1 MSTANTQ
8 KPMVPL
14 SLLDLSP
21 ISAGSNASVSLR
33 NSLDLAQHAERWG
46 FNRYWLAEHHG
57 MAGIASAATAVLI
70 AHIGAG
76 TSTLRLGA
84 GGIMLP
90 NHSPLVI
97 AEQFGTLEAL
107 HPGRIDLGVG
117 RAPGT
122 DPATSRALRRNS
134 DAQSE
139 HFPQDVAEL
148 MGYFKADTPS
158 QEVRAIPGAGQN
170 VPVWILGS
178 SLFGAQLAAH
188 LGLPYAF
195 ASHFAPGQLMDAIKV
210 YREQFKPSAAL
221 AEPYVMLGISLFA
234 ADNEAE
240 AELLASSWQQV
251 FVNLFSGTP
260 GQLPP
265 PVANYMS
272 QLPAM
277 QQAMLHD
284 VLACTMVGTANKIHQ
299 QVNEFIA
306 QTGADELMI
315 TSQIYDHQAR
325 LHSYEIVAKTLMNA
339 SN

>member
-1 MSTANTQ
+1 MI
-8 KPMVPL
+8 PL

-21 ISAGSNASVSLR
+21 ISQGSNAGTSLR

-46 FNRYWLAEHHG
+46 FHRYWLAEHHG

-70 AHIGAG
+70 AHLAAG

-90 NHSPLVI
+90 NHSPLII

-134 DAQSE
+134 DAQVE
-139 HFPQDVAEL
+139 QFPQDVAEL
-148 MGYFKADTPS
+148 IGYFNAATPG
-158 QEVRAIPGAGQN
+158 QQVHAIPGEGQN

-188 LGLPYAF
+188 RGLPYAF
-195 ASHFAPGQLMDAIKV
+195 ASHFAPGQMMDAIKV
-210 YREQFKPSAAL
+210 YREQFKPSTTL
-221 AEPYVMLGISLFA
+221 AEPYVMLGIGVFA
-234 ADNEAE
+234 ADSDAE

-260 GQLPP
+260 GQLTP
-265 PVANYMS
+265 PVAIYMTE
-272 QLPAM
+272 LPAM

-284 VLACTMVGTANKIHQ
+284 VLACTLVGTADKIHQ
-299 QVNEFIA
+299 QVDDFIA
-306 QTGADELMI
+306 KTGADELMI

-325 LHSYEIVAKTLMNA
+325 LHSYEIIANTLMNTK
-339 SN
+339 S

>member
-1 MSTANTQ
+1 MI
-8 KPMVPL
+8 PL

-21 ISAGSNASVSLR
+21 ISAGSNAGESLR
-33 NSLDLAQHAERWG
+33 NSLDLAQHAEGWG
-46 FNRYWLAEHHG
+46 FHRYWLAEHHG

-70 AHIGAG
+70 AHIAAG

-90 NHSPLVI
+90 NHSPLII
-97 AEQFGTLEAL
+97 AEQFGTLDAL

-134 DAQSE
+134 DAQVE
-139 HFPQDVAEL
+139 QFPQDVAEL
-148 MGYFKADTPS
+148 IGYFKADTPN
-158 QEVRAIPGAGQN
+158 QQVHAIPGKGQN

-178 SLFGAQLAAH
+178 SLFGAQLAAR

-195 ASHFAPGQLMDAIKV
+195 ASHFAPGQMMDAIRV

-221 AEPYVMLGISLFA
+221 AEPYVMLGISVFA
-234 ADNEAE
+234 ADSDAE

-272 QLPAM
+272 ELPAM
-277 QQAMLHD
+277 QQAMLSD
-284 VLACTMVGTANKIHQ
+284 VLACTMVGTADKIHQ
-299 QVNEFIA
+299 QVNDFVA
-306 QTGADELMI
+306 KTGADELMI

-325 LHSYEIVAKTLMNA
+325 LHSYEIVAKTLMGTND
-339 SN
+339 

>member
-1 MSTANTQ
+1 MI
-8 KPMVPL
+8 PL

-21 ISAGSNASVSLR
+21 ISAGSTVGASLR
-33 NSLDLAQHAERWG
+33 NSLDLAQHAEGWG
-46 FNRYWLAEHHG
+46 FHRYWLAEHHG
-57 MAGIASAATAVLI
+57 MPGIASAATAVLI
-70 AHIGAG
+70 AHLAAG

-97 AEQFGTLEAL
+97 AEQFGTLDAL

-122 DPATSRALRRNS
+122 DPATSRALRNHR
-134 DAQSE
+134 DAQVE
-139 HFPQDVAEL
+139 QFPQDVAEL
-148 MGYFKADTPS
+148 IGYFNADTS
-158 QEVRAIPGAGQN
+158 GQRVRAIPGAGQH

-234 ADNEAE
+234 ADSDAE

-251 FVNLFSGTP
+251 FVNLLNGTP

-265 PVANYMS
+265 PVANYMNK
-272 QLPAM
+272 LPAT

-284 VLACTMVGTANKIHQ
+284 VLACTMVGTADKIHQ

-306 QTGADELMI
+306 KTEADELII

-325 LHSYEIVAKTLMNA
+325 LHSYDIVANTLIN
-339 SN
+339 NKD

>member
-1 MSTANTQ
+1 MI
-8 KPMVPL
+8 PL

-21 ISAGSNASVSLR
+21 ISAGNNAGASLR

-46 FNRYWLAEHHG
+46 FHRYWLAEHHG

-70 AHIGAG
+70 AHIAAG
-76 TSTLRLGA
+76 TSTLRVGA

-90 NHSPLVI
+90 NHAPLII

-134 DAQSE
+134 TVQVE
-139 HFPQDVAEL
+139 QFPQDVAEL
-148 MGYFKADTPS
+148 IGYFKTDNQSS
-158 QEVRAIPGAGQN
+158 QVRAIPGEGLN

-178 SLFGAQLAAH
+178 SLFGAQLAAR

-195 ASHFAPGQLMDAIKV
+195 ASHFAPGQLMDAIRV

-221 AEPYVMLGISLFA
+221 AKPYVMLGISVFA
-234 ADNEAE
+234 ADSDAE
-240 AELLASSWQQV
+240 AELLASSWQQT
-251 FVNLFSGTP
+251 FVNLYKGTP
-260 GQLPP
+260 SQLPP
-265 PVANYMS
+265 PTANYMS
-272 QLPAM
+272 SLSPM
-277 QQAMLHD
+277 EQAMLND
-284 VLACTMVGTANKIHQ
+284 VLACTLVGTADSIHQ
-299 QVNEFIA
+299 QITDFVD

-325 LHSYEIVAKTLMNA
+325 LHSYEIVANTLMAANR
-339 SN
+339 

>member
-1 MSTANTQ
+1 MNTQ
-8 KPMVPL
+8 KLMIPL

-21 ISAGSNASVSLR
+21 ISAGSNASTSLR
-33 NSLDLAQHAERWG
+33 NSLDLARHAETWG

-70 AHIGAG
+70 AHIAAG
-76 TSTLRLGA
+76 TSTIRLGA

-90 NHSPLVI
+90 NHSPLII
-97 AEQFGTLEAL
+97 AEQFGTLDAL
-107 HPGRIDLGVG
+107 YPGRIDLGVG

-134 DAQSE
+134 DTQVE
-139 HFPQDVAEL
+139 QFPQDVAEL
-148 MGYFKADTPS
+148 IGYFKADSPG
-158 QEVRAIPGAGQN
+158 QQVRAIPGAGQN

-178 SLFGAQLAAH
+178 SLFGAKLAAH

-195 ASHFAPGQLMDAIKV
+195 ASHFTPGQLMDAIKV

-221 AEPYVMLGISLFA
+221 TEPYVMLGISIFA
-234 ADNEAE
+234 ADSDTE

-251 FVNLFSGTP
+251 FVNLFNGTP

-272 QLPAM
+272 KLPAI
-277 QQAMLHD
+277 QQSMLRD
-284 VLACTMVGTANKIHQ
+284 VLACTMVGTAKKIRQ
-299 QVNEFIA
+299 QVDSFVTR
-306 QTGADELMI
+306 TGADELI
-315 TSQIYDHQAR
+315 ISSQIYDHQAR
-325 LHSYEIVAKTLMNA
+325 LHSYDIVANTLIN
-339 SN
+339 NKD

>member
-1 MSTANTQ
+1 MI
-8 KPMVPL
+8 PL

-21 ISAGSNASVSLR
+21 ISQGSDAGTSLR

-46 FNRYWLAEHHG
+46 FHRYWLAEHHG

-70 AHIGAG
+70 AHIAAG

-90 NHSPLVI
+90 NHSPLII

-134 DAQSE
+134 SVQVE
-139 HFPQDVAEL
+139 QFPEDVAEL
-148 MGYFKADTPS
+148 IGYFKAHTPG
-158 QEVRAIPGAGQN
+158 QQVQAIPGAGQN

-178 SLFGAQLAAH
+178 SLFGAQLAAR

-195 ASHFAPGQLMDAIKV
+195 ASHFAPGQMMDAIKI
-210 YREQFKPSAAL
+210 YQQQFKPSAAL
-221 AEPYVMLGISLFA
+221 AEPYLMLGISVFA
-234 ADNEAE
+234 ADSNAE

-265 PVANYMS
+265 PVAHYIAE
-272 QLPAM
+272 LPPM
-277 QQAMLHD
+277 QQAMLSD
-284 VLACTMVGTANKIHQ
+284 VLACTMVGTSDEVSQ

-306 QTGADELMI
+306 KTGANELMV
-315 TSQIYDHQAR
+315 TSQIYNHQAR
-325 LHSYEIVAKTLMNA
+325 LHSYEIVADALIRTN
-339 SN
+339 S